1 MIENELEN
9 FEDSHTPQHLQK
21 VCFCDI
27 FLRLTV
33 VVFGILMLLLII
45 KFFIYIASIK
55 TTVY

>member
-1 MIENELEN
+1 MIENELET
-9 FEDSHTPQHLQK
+9 FEDSHAPQQLQK

-45 KFFIYIASIK
+45 KFFLYIASIK

>member
-9 FEDSHTPQHLQK
+9 FEDSHAPQQLQK

-33 VVFGILMLLLII
+33 VLFGILMLLLII